1 MGAMFYRY
9 ISENFAAYINA
20 GEIEAGN
27 TSFDYAKIP
36 DAEAEEARA
45 GLIEE
50 KGFFICPSELFCNVR
65 AKASSDENLNETLE
79 RVFSHIE
86 DSAKGSEAEDNFA
99 GLFDDFDVNS
109 NKLGSTVAKRNER
122 LVKIL
127 NGVADMNLA
136 YKDSAID
143 AFGDA
148 YEYLMT
154 MYASDAGKSGG
165 EFFTPSD
172 VSELL
177 TRHGTVG
184 KTEINKV
191 YDPVSSMD
199 SSALFIVSSLV
210 REMIGVCSNNVVLE
224 KREYEGNYIK
234 QLFVLTHNAFFH
246 REITYNMVRHY
257 RYVFFYKINK
267 KNNISTVELCVDE
280 AKKVSDKDKNYNPMQ
295 NSYSALWTEYS
306 TLTSIIP
313 LMNVIRRILEYYF
326 LQLCGYEGYDLTKK
340 VLEEKKDSFITPI
353 EGAAP
358 DMTRFHLAKSML
370 AYMHSTDTFNDGL
383 NFVDE
388 SMDCDQYR
396 DVFKTIFEVLDQS
409 QHYNRMMNEFE

>member
-1 MGAMFYRY
+1 MKEKQK
-9 ISENFAAYINA
+9 S
-20 GEIEAGN
+20 
-27 TSFDYAKIP
+27 
-36 DAEAEEARA
+36 
-45 GLIEE
+45 LIE
-50 KGFFICPSELFCNVR
+50 KI
-65 AKASSDENLNETLE
+65 K
-79 RVFSHIE
+79 I
-86 DSAKGSEAEDNFA
+86 DSATFHCEEVEPTFVNFF
-99 GLFDDFDVNS
+99 FD
-109 NKLGSTVAKRNER
+109 
-122 LVKIL
+122 
-127 NGVADMNLA
+127 
-136 YKDSAID
+136 
-143 AFGDA
+143 
-148 YEYLMT
+148 
-154 MYASDAGKSGG
+154 
-165 EFFTPSD
+165 
-172 VSELL
+172 
-177 TRHGTVG
+177 
-184 KTEINKV
+184 
-191 YDPVSSMD
+191 DPVSSMD

-257 RYVFFYKINK
+257 RYVSFYKINK
-267 KNNISTVELCVDE
+267 KNNVSTIELCVDE
-280 AKKVSDKDKNYNPMQ
+280 AKKVSDKDKNYNPVQ

-306 TLTSIIP
+306 TLTSTIP

-340 VLEEKKDSFITPI
+340 VLEEKKDRFITPI

-409 QHYNRMMNEFE
+409 QHYSRMMNENE